1 MNFIYFIFS
10 FIIILL
16 YIVGFAI
23 FIVKLLHT
31 YVESGDE
38 CEKYMYCFKSTKDLL
53 LHLIPY
59 YYIYDII
66 NKLNKKEKKRLITEK
81 DVIETNE
88 RFKNKKIEDASKLL

>member
-38 CEKYMYCFKSTKDLL
+38 CENICIVLNQQK
-53 LHLIPY
+53 IY
-59 YYIYDII
+59 YYI
-66 NKLNKKEKKRLITEK
+66 
-81 DVIETNE
+81 
-88 RFKNKKIEDASKLL
+88 

>member
-31 YVESGDE
+31 CVESGDE
-38 CEKYMYCFKSTKDLL
+38 SEN
-53 LHLIPY
+53 I
-59 YYIYDII
+59 YIYI
-66 NKLNKKEKKRLITEK
+66 L
-81 DVIETNE
+81 
-88 RFKNKKIEDASKLL
+88 F